1 LQSASVWQNSRL
13 SVPAHVDCWIVTS
26 HVVRLARCTEPSFS
40 VTQPMPPGRGRDGS
54 GGVSGSGG
62 PSGSVALA
70 LVVGVV
76 MATTGPAVP
85 VDDGEDDAE
94 QPAAPRARR
103 MEARR
108 ER

>member
-1 LQSASVWQNSRL
+1 V
-13 SVPAHVDCWIVTS
+13 
-26 HVVRLARCTEPSFS
+26 
-40 VTQPMPPGRGRDGS
+40 
-54 GGVSGSGG
+54 
-62 PSGSVALA
+62 
-70 LVVGVV
+70 VVGVV

-103 MEARR
+103 REARR